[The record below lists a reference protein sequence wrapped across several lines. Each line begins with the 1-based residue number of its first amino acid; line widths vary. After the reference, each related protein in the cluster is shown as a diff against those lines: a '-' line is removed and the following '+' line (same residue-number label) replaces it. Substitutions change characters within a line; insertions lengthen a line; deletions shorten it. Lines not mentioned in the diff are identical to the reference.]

1 MTPELIAAAVRLADT
16 ITRENAALAALDLT
30 GAAGMLAE
38 KNEAASTL
46 IAAQAIIARR
56 GPIRLPGWQRGEAE
70 QLAARL
76 RTLAQENKRLLEHA
90 IAVQGRVIGM
100 VARAAAGSDT
110 AQAGPFYG
118 ARGGRSAARPAAMAL
133 SARA

>member
-16 ITRENAALAALDLT
+16 ITRENAALTALDLA

-38 KNEAASTL
+38 KNEAADAFT
-46 IAAQAIIARR
+46 AAQAIAARL
-56 GPIRLPGWQRGEAE
+56 GPVWLPGWQRGEAK

-76 RTLAQENKRLLEHA
+76 RALAQENKRLLEHA

-100 VARAAAGSDT
+100 VARAAAEADT
-110 AQAGPFYG
+110 AQTGPRYS
-118 ARGGRSAARPAAMAL
+118 ARGGPPAARPAAMAL

>member
-16 ITRENAALAALDLT
+16 IARENAALVALDLA

-38 KNEAASTL
+38 KNDATNAL
-46 IAAQAIIARR
+46 LAAQAIAARL
-56 GPIRLPGWQRGEAE
+56 GPLRLPGWQRGEAE
-70 QLAARL
+70 ALAARL
-76 RTLAQENKRLLEHA
+76 RALAEENKRLLEHA
-90 IAVQGRVIGM
+90 VAVQGRVIGM

-110 AQAGPFYG
+110 AQTTPRYG
-118 ARGGRSAARPAAMAL
+118 AKGSLSAGRPVAMAL

>member
-1 MTPELIAAAVRLADT
+1 MTPELIATAVRLADT
-16 ITRENAALAALDLT
+16 ITRENAALAALDLA

-38 KNEAASTL
+38 KNQATNAF
-46 IAAQAIIARR
+46 IAAQAIAARLA
-56 GPIRLPGWQRGEAE
+56 PLRLPGWRRGEVE

-76 RTLAQENKRLLEHA
+76 QALAEQNKRLLEHA

-100 VARAAAGSDT
+100 VARAAAGADT
-110 AQAGPFYG
+110 TQAAPRYG
-118 ARGGRSAARPAAMAL
+118 ARGGLSIARPAAMAL